1 MKSIING
8 KRYDTEKAVVIG
20 DASSG
25 HGHSDFKW
33 WVATLYKTP
42 RAGQFFLSG
51 EGGPMTLF
59 KRSHPDGGWG
69 YGGGI
74 IPLTDNDALEWAEQ
88 ELGAETVE
96 EHFADQIEDA

>member
-8 KRYDTEKAVVIG
+8 KRYDTDKAVEIG
-20 DASSG
+20 NSG
-25 HGHSDFKW
+25 SGGSHDDFKW
-33 WVATLYKTP
+33 WFATLYKTP
-42 RAGQFFLSG
+42 RAGRFFLAG

-74 IPLTDNDALEWAEQ
+74 IPMTNDDALAWAEQ